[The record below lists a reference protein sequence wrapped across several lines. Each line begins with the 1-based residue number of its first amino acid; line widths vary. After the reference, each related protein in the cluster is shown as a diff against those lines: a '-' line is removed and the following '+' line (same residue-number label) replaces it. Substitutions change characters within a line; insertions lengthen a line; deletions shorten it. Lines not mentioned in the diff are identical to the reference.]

1 MLYKYLV
8 IRGKVQ
14 NFTYL
19 RVGPGVANMSVCT
32 LACKCTDERRLVK
45 SRSLLKLVMSTWGF
59 TGFFTSEHI

>member
-19 RVGPGVANMSVCT
+19 RMGPGVANMSVCT
-32 LACKCTDERRLVK
+32 LACKSIDERRLVK
-45 SRSLLKLVMSTWGF
+45 SRSLLKFVMSTWGF
-59 TGFFTSEHI
+59 IVFFASEHI